1 MDIALLPAT
10 ELISRIRDGELSSE
24 ELLDAQLA
32 RIESYNGDLNAV
44 VAMDVDAARRAARA
58 ADEAP
63 ADRRGPLHGLPIT
76 IKDSWEV
83 AGMPATCGFPHLAD
97 HVPDRDAEAV
107 ALLRAA
113 GAIPFGKT
121 NVPFAASDHQS
132 YNPVYGTTSNPW
144 DLERTPGGSSG
155 GPAAAV
161 AAGFTALEL
170 GSDIAGSIRIP
181 AHFCGIFGHKPSYGI
196 VPRGGHVPPAPD
208 ALSQGPLAV
217 GGPMARTAADLELM
231 LDVLVAAA
239 AQDRHAWSVRV
250 PPSRHER
257 LGDFRVALWADDE
270 HFSLDSRCR
279 DAIHAYADDLR
290 GLGAQ
295 VDETARPDIDVRA
308 SDDVYVASLFSL
320 VTAQVPEELLAQFV
334 AIGERDPDP
343 RSYPARVAKAVR
355 LTAHEHWALVEQ
367 QLQLQAAWA
376 RFFERYD
383 LVLCP
388 IQPAVAFAH
397 DHSGEGPGHTA
408 QYERLTM
415 VDGEPVPY
423 LHAMQWTGLVTIA
436 DLPATA
442 VPTGRLVEGMP
453 VGLQVVGPRL
463 EDRTPLRFAQLAERE
478 LGGYVEPRALAGRG
492 A

>member
-10 ELISRIRDGELSSE
+10 ELLDRLRDGELGSL

-32 RIESYNGDLNAV
+32 RIERHDGDLNAV
-44 VAMDVDAARRAARA
+44 VAMDVEGARRAARA
-58 ADEAP
+58 ADDAP
-63 ADRRGPLHGLPIT
+63 AGDRGPLHGLPIT

-97 HVPDRDAEAV
+97 HVPARDAEAV

-144 DLERTPGGSSG
+144 DLARTPGGSSG

-196 VPRGGHVPPAPD
+196 VPRRGHVTPTPGT
-208 ALSQGPLAV
+208 LTQGPLSV

-231 LDVLVAAA
+231 LDVIAAPA
-239 AQDRHAWSVRV
+239 EKDRHAWSVRV

-257 LGDFRVALWADDE
+257 LEDFRVALWADDE

-290 GLGAQ
+290 RLGVQ
-295 VDETARPDIDVRA
+295 VDVARPDIDVLA
-308 SDDVYVASLFSL
+308 SDDLYVATLFSL
-320 VTAQVPEELLAQFV
+320 ITAQMPEELLAQFV
-334 AIGERDPDP
+334 EIGERDPDP
-343 RSYPARVAKAVR
+343 RGYPARVAKAVR

-367 QLQLQAAWA
+367 QLQIQAAWA
-376 RFFERYD
+376 RFFEGYD
-383 LVLCP
+383 VVMCP
-388 IQPAVAFAH
+388 IQPAVAFEH
-397 DHSGEGPGHTA
+397 DHSGDGPGHTA

-423 LHAMQWTGLVTIA
+423 LHAMQWTGLITIA

-442 VPTGRLVEGMP
+442 IPTGRLVDGMP
-453 VGLQVVGPRL
+453 VGFQAVGPRL

-478 LGGYVEPRALAGRG
+478 LGGFVEPRALAARS